1 MPLTPTDQLHLNTAA
16 GFLQIGD
23 AMAAWNEL
31 EEIEA
36 KNRGTTEVL
45 TARLAVCRPLGQW
58 ELAEELARLL
68 IAREPNNIMHVVAL
82 AEVMGKREG
91 PVAAAAV
98 YEFAID
104 RFPDFA
110 LLRLSLAV
118 ELIKAG
124 QVEDAKRVLRVAIQ
138 QDPQL
143 RAVILDHPGLE
154 QVWWP

>member
-1 MPLTPTDQLHLNTAA
+1 MPLSSTDQLHLNTAA

-36 KNRGTTEVL
+36 KNRGATEAL

-58 ELAEELARLL
+58 ELAEELERLL

-82 AEVMGKREG
+82 AEIMGRREG

-110 LLRLSLAV
+110 PLRISLAV
-118 ELIKAG
+118 ELVKAG
-124 QVEDAKRVLRVAIQ
+124 LIEDAKRVVKKACELDPDLRLV
-138 QDPQL
+138 
-143 RAVILDHPGLE
+143 VLDHPGLSAI
-154 QVWWP
+154 W

>member
-1 MPLTPTDQLHLNTAA
+1 
-16 GFLQIGD
+16 
-23 AMAAWNEL
+23 
-31 EEIEA
+31 
-36 KNRGTTEVL
+36 
-45 TARLAVCRPLGQW
+45 
-58 ELAEELARLL
+58 
-68 IAREPNNIMHVVAL
+68 MHVVAL
-82 AEVMGKREG
+82 AEVMGHREG